1 MALSKQERQE
11 LFVQQRAAE
20 LTAAGKPVNTAALNA
35 RFNELA
41 ATPEGRKQITAKVQL
56 ANAPTSPVT
65 ELPVS
70 GGVVDVGPDWT
81 GPGPGPKP
89 VVPALPVTKVPAT
102 SSEGATVTNT
112 YYEGS
117 GSSRMQVT
125 EFDNGYIKRVAA
137 PEEEID
143 DTSPGSMNDAVAK
156 YMKEQKDLDFQ
167 QGVETASSILAA
179 TLKYYGMD
187 EPALLADVKTA
198 LADRRI
204 TGASTIDDIG
214 IQLRESDAFK
224 RRFAANETRRAANKP
239 VYSVSQY
246 LQLESSYRQVLN
258 AAGMPKDFYND
269 KGDFETFISNDISPD
284 EVQDRVQQG
293 YAAVRNADPAV
304 VNELKTLYGLDEGT
318 LAAYFIDP
326 NRTKDAVVR
335 SARAAEVAAQA
346 RKQAGIGLT
355 ATQAEELVLGGV
367 TEQQAQQAFGDVRAL
382 EQLTRPMFGEQALTQ
397 QELIQGVTGIN
408 AAAQQRVAKTAR
420 RRQATLQEG
429 GKAGLGTVGE

>member
-1 MALSKQERQE
+1 MALSKQERQQ
-11 LFVQQRAAE
+11 LFVQQRTAE
-20 LTAAGKPVNTAALNA
+20 LTAAGKPVDTAALTA

-41 ATPEGRKQITAKVQL
+41 ATPEGRKQITSKVQL
-56 ANAPTSPVT
+56 ANAPTAPSEPTAPSAPTAPTQPAVT
-65 ELPVS
+65 
-70 GGVVDVGPDWT
+70 
-81 GPGPGPKP
+81 
-89 VVPALPVTKVPAT
+89 
-102 SSEGATVTNT
+102 SEGATVTNT
-112 YYEGS
+112 YYEGT
-117 GSSRMQVT
+117 GADRMQIT
-125 EFDNGYIKRVAA
+125 EFDNGYIKRVSA
-137 PEEEID
+137 PEKS
-143 DTSPGSMNDAVAK
+143 TKDAVAE
-156 YMKEQKDLDFQ
+156 YMNDQNALEFQ
-167 QGVETASSILAA
+167 QGVETASSILAS

-214 IQLRESDAFK
+214 IQLRESEAFR
-224 RRFAANETRRAANKP
+224 RRFAANEARRAANKP
-239 VYSVSQY
+239 AYSVSQY

-269 KGDFETFISNDISPD
+269 KEDFESFITNDISPD
-284 EVQDRVQQG
+284 EVQYRVQQG
-293 YAAVRNADPAV
+293 YAAVKNADPAV

-346 RKQAGIGLT
+346 RKQADIGLT

-397 QELIQGVTGIN
+397 EELIQGVTGVN

-420 RRQATLQEG
+420 RRQATLQQG
-429 GKAGLGTVGE
+429 GKVGLGTVGE

>member
-1 MALSKQERQE
+1 MSDIFGIQERMANREFPSTLQPPE
-11 LFVQQRAAE
+11 L
-20 LTAAGKPVNTAALNA
+20 
-35 RFNELA
+35 
-41 ATPEGRKQITAKVQL
+41 GR
-56 ANAPTSPVT
+56 
-65 ELPVS
+65 
-70 GGVVDVGPDWT
+70 GVDVPT
-81 GPGPGPKP
+81 GGTTGGN
-89 VVPALPVTKVPAT
+89 AT
-102 SSEGATVTNT
+102 SSEGATVVDI
-112 YYEGS
+112 YFEGS
-117 GSSRMQVT
+117 GKSRMKITV
-125 EFDNGYIKRVAA
+125 FSNGYIKRVSA
-137 PEEEID
+137 PETDMDEQ
-143 DTSPGSMNDAVAK
+143 NDL
-156 YMKEQKDLDFQ
+156 EFQ

-187 EPALLADVKTA
+187 DPALLTDVKTA

-214 IQLRESDAFK
+214 IQLRESEAFK
-224 RRFAANETRRAANKP
+224 RRFAANEARRAANKP
-239 VYSVSQY
+239 AYSVSQY

-269 KGDFETFISNDISPD
+269 KEDFETFISNDISPD
-284 EVQDRVQQG
+284 EVQYRVQQG
-293 YAAVRNADPAV
+293 YAAVKNADPAV

-346 RKQAGIGLT
+346 RKQADIGLS
-355 ATQAEELVLGGV
+355 AAQAEQLVLGGV

-382 EQLTRPMFGEQALTQ
+382 QELTQPLQGEEALTQ

-420 RRQATLQEG
+420 RRQAAFQTG
-429 GKAGLGTVGE
+429 GQVGLGSATE